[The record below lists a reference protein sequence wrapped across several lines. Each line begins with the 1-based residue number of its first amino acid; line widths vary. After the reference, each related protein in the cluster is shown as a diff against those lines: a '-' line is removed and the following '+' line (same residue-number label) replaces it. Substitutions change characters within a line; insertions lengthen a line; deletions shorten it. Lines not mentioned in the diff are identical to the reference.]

1 MTKATVYGNA
11 HSFRTQKVL
20 IAAKY
25 ANKQVDVKDHLPQEK
40 FPLGLT
46 PALEEGQLHLFGADA
61 IAKHLA
67 SGNST
72 YVPKDPTVDQWLLW
86 GEAEL
91 LPNVLAYV
99 LPSLSF
105 AHVDNAAVEQAR
117 QELHS
122 QLQHFDKLLLTRTY
136 LVGERLSIADVSVA
150 LNLLAAFQNVFD
162 SKVRNSLVNV
172 TRWFNTIVQ
181 QKQVKEVIGE
191 VKLAETVA
199 TFNGDAYKKNS
210 AAAPKKDDK
219 KHHDKPNHDKPTHDK
234 PHHENKKHGKKDG
247 EKKETEKPAAKPAKE
262 PKEQEEPE
270 DDTPV
275 APKFVDPLTE
285 FPAGKFSM
293 DGFKRV
299 YSNEDTLTKAIPY
312 FWEHFEP
319 ENYSI
324 WYCEYKF
331 PEELT
336 QTFMTCNLIGGMF
349 QRLEKLNK
357 HAFGSMCIFG
367 DSNDSTISGIWFW
380 RGPKLAFELS
390 PDWQVDYESYSWTKL
405 DPADEDT
412 KKKVNAYFAWEGFGG
427 EKKFNQGKIFK

>member
-11 HSFRTQKVL
+11 QSFRTQKVL

-25 ANKQVDVKDHLPQEK
+25 AEKQVDVKDHLPHDK

-46 PALEEGQLHLFGADA
+46 PAFEEGQTNLFGADA

-67 SGNST
+67 ASNST
-72 YVPKDPTVDQWLLW
+72 YVPKDPSVDQWLLW
-86 GEAEL
+86 SEAEL

-105 AHVDNAAVEQAR
+105 AHVDTAAVEQAR

-136 LVGERLSIADVSVA
+136 LVGERLSVADVSVA

-172 TRWFNTIVQ
+172 TRWFTTVVN
-181 QKQVKEVIGE
+181 QKHVKEVVGE
-191 VKLAETVA
+191 VKLAESVS
-199 TFNGDAYKKNS
+199 TFNADGFKKNS
-210 AAAPKKDDK
+210 ASAPKKDDK
-219 KHHDKPNHDKPTHDK
+219 KHHDKHHD
-234 PHHENKKHGKKDG
+234 NKKHGKKDG
-247 EKKETEKPAAKPAKE
+247 EKKEAEKPAAKPAKA
-262 PKEQEEPE
+262 QEEPE

-275 APKFVDPLTE
+275 APKFVDPLSA
-285 FPAGKFSM
+285 FPAGKFSF

-324 WYCEYKF
+324 WYCEYKY

-336 QTFMTCNLIGGMF
+336 QVFMTCNLVAGMF
-349 QRLEKLNK
+349 QRLDKLNK
-357 HAFGSMCIFG
+357 NAFGSMCVFG
-367 DSNDSTISGIWFW
+367 ENNDSTISGLWVW
-380 RGPKLAFELS
+380 RGQKLAFELS

-405 DPADEDT
+405 DPADEKT
-412 KKKVNAYFAWEGFGG
+412 KATVKAYFAWEGF
-427 EKKFNQGKIFK
+427 ENPKKFNQGKIFK